1 MLTRTLLALLMGG
14 EPTLPAEAV
23 ATEVTK
29 ALQRRELVTTSLTD
43 CTEEFSSFE
52 VSRDKQGVIRRLV
65 RAFGSEDSSH
75 RAENFYDARGRLR
88 LVAVTVRA
96 VPSAWVEA
104 RFWLDEAGRVTKTK
118 RKQGG
123 EGHTGYATEL
133 GDYGVKEPQR
143 LLDARTR
150 CDAG

>member
-1 MLTRTLLALLMGG
+1 MLTITLSVVLLAG
-14 EPTLPAEAV
+14 PAPASAEAV
-23 ATEVTK
+23 AREVTE
-29 ALQRRELVTTSLTD
+29 ALKRGDLRTETLHD
-43 CTEEFSSFE
+43 CTQEFSGFE
-52 VSRDKQGVIRRLV
+52 VTRDAKGLVRRLV
-65 RAFGSEDSSH
+65 RSFGSEDSSH

-104 RFWLDEAGRVTKTK
+104 RFWLDETGKVTRT
-118 RKQGG
+118 RRRQGG

-133 GDYGVKEPQR
+133 GEYGVTDPQR